1 LSIVPNMAWDET
13 SRFRPRA
20 GRIRDRGVRS
30 SEWPRSFFDQVMTVV
45 AKERGG
51 RLPSSLLG
59 CGRRSRSVGKRPM
72 KGRCCRIGRGQ
83 ATADRLKRAM
93 RQSARTRRVVVKAR
107 IVRLKF
113 SSRAADAHIRYLQ
126 RDGTTRDGERGRLY
140 AAETDAADGDT
151 FIKRGREDRHQFR
164 FIIAPEDG
172 DRLSDLRTFTR
183 DVMRQMEEDLGTR
196 LDWVAV
202 DHFNT
207 GHPHSHVVVRGR
219 DDLGRDLIIAQDYIT
234 DGMRQRAQER
244 ATLELGPETD
254 LELRA
259 KLEAEISAE
268 RFTRIDRAMIAE
280 SDEGV
285 LDVRPETGR
294 VQANFD
300 RTTRIR
306 RLQTLERYG
315 LATQSEPGRWTLS
328 ERVEAVMRELGERND
343 IVKTINRA
351 LADRGEERTPGS
363 FVLRG
368 EEAQTPIIGRVI
380 DKRLT
385 DELGDR
391 IGLIIDGI
399 DGRVHHVAF
408 RDPAATEEAKIGAI
422 VEVSRTPSQRP
433 ADRNI
438 AIVATGTGVYRPS
451 DHRKMLEATS
461 ARVREGDYEAF
472 VDTHVRRLE
481 ALRRAGIVER
491 ASGDCW
497 LIPEDFEVRARAY
510 DAGRART
517 TSIRVLSGCDL
528 DQQVSSDG
536 ATWLDRRLVGRDK
549 SPLAMSG
556 FGVEVREALDRRADE
571 LVRRG
576 HASRTID
583 GACRPRT
590 NLIATLQQ
598 QEVERAGRELAAQ
611 RGLAFAPV
619 QEGQTVRGKLLGSTQ
634 LASGRFAMID
644 NRLGF
649 SLVPWRPVLEN
660 RIGREVTG
668 VVRGEDVSW
677 QFGRARTLGIGI

>member
-1 LSIVPNMAWDET
+1 MQQ
-13 SRFRPRA
+13 
-20 GRIRDRGVRS
+20 
-30 SEWPRSFFDQVMTVV
+30 SE
-45 AKERGG
+45 
-51 RLPSSLLG
+51 
-59 CGRRSRSVGKRPM
+59 
-72 KGRCCRIGRGQ
+72 
-83 ATADRLKRAM
+83 
-93 RQSARTRRVVVKAR
+93 ARTRRVVVKAR
-107 IVRLKF
+107 IVPLKF

-151 FIKRGREDRHQFR
+151 FTKRGREDRHQFR
-164 FIIAPEDG
+164 FIVAPEDG

-219 DDLGRDLIIAQDYIT
+219 NDLGKDLIIAQDYIT
-234 DGMRQRAQER
+234 DGTRQRAQER

-259 KLEAEISAE
+259 KLEVEVAAE

-285 LDVRPETGR
+285 LDMRPETGR

-300 RTTRIR
+300 RTLRIG
-306 RLQTLERYG
+306 RLQTLEHYG
-315 LATQSEPGRWTLS
+315 LAQSEPGLWALS
-328 ERVEAVMRELGERND
+328 ERLEAIMRDLGEPND
-343 IVKTINRA
+343 IVKAINRA
-351 LADRGEERTPGS
+351 LADRGEERAPAS

-368 EEAQTPIIGRVI
+368 EEAQTPITGRVI

-399 DGRVHHVAF
+399 DGRVHHMAF
-408 RDPAATEEAKIGAI
+408 GDAAATKEAKIGAI

-451 DHRKMLEATS
+451 VHRKMLEAAS
-461 ARVREGDYEAF
+461 ARVRGGDYEAF
-472 VDTHVRRLE
+472 VDTHVRRLD

-491 ASGDCW
+491 ASADCW
-497 LIPEDFEVRARAY
+497 LIPEDFEVRARVY

-528 DQQVSSDG
+528 DQQVKSEG
-536 ATWLDRRLVGRDK
+536 ATWLDRLLVGRDK

-556 FGVEVREALDRRADE
+556 FGIEVREALDRRADE
-571 LVRRG
+571 LVRQG

-583 GACRPRT
+583 GGWRPRT
-590 NLIATLQQ
+590 DLIATLQQ
-598 QEVERAGRELAAQ
+598 REVERAGRELAAQ

-619 QEGQTVRGKLLGSTQ
+619 EEGQTVRGKLVGSTQ

-644 NRLGF
+644 NGLSF

-660 RIGREVTG
+660 KIGREVLG
-668 VVRGEDVSW
+668 MMRGEDISW
-677 QFGRARTLGIGI
+677 QFSRTRTLGIGI

>member
-1 LSIVPNMAWDET
+1 M
-13 SRFRPRA
+13 
-20 GRIRDRGVRS
+20 
-30 SEWPRSFFDQVMTVV
+30 
-45 AKERGG
+45 
-51 RLPSSLLG
+51 
-59 CGRRSRSVGKRPM
+59 
-72 KGRCCRIGRGQ
+72 
-83 ATADRLKRAM
+83 
-93 RQSARTRRVVVKAR
+93 RRVVVKAR
-107 IVRLKF
+107 ITRLKRG
-113 SSRAADAHIRYLQ
+113 SRAADTHIRYLQ

-151 FIKRGREDRHQFR
+151 FTKRGREDRHQFR
-164 FIIAPEDG
+164 FIVAPEDG

-219 DDLGRDLIIAQDYIT
+219 DDLGKDLIIAQDYIT

-259 KLEAEISAE
+259 KLEAEVAAE
-268 RFTRIDRAMIAE
+268 RFTSIDRAMIAE
-280 SDEGV
+280 ADEGV
-285 LDVRPETGR
+285 LAMRPEAG
-294 VQANFD
+294 QAHANFD
-300 RTTRIR
+300 RTLRIGR
-306 RLQTLERYG
+306 MQTLERYG
-315 LATQSEPGRWTLS
+315 LATQSEPGLWALS
-328 ERVEAVMRELGERND
+328 ERLETVMRDLGERND
-343 IVKTINRA
+343 IIKAINRA
-351 LADRGEERTPGS
+351 LADRGEERAPDS
-363 FVLRG
+363 LVLRG
-368 EEAQTPIIGRVI
+368 EDAQTPIIGRVI

-408 RDPAATEEAKIGAI
+408 RDATVIEEARIGAI
-422 VEVSRTPSQRP
+422 VEVSRVPSQRP

-451 DHRKMLEATS
+451 DHRKMLEAAP
-461 ARVREGDYEAF
+461 ARVRGGDYEAF
-472 VDTHVRRLE
+472 VDAHVRRLE

-491 ASGDCW
+491 TNADCW
-497 LIPEDFEVRARAY
+497 LIPQDFEVRATAY
-510 DAGRART
+510 DARRGRLTDVRL
-517 TSIRVLSGCDL
+517 LSSCDL
-528 DQQVSSDG
+528 DQQVKSDG

-549 SPLAMSG
+549 SPLVMSG
-556 FGVEVREALDRRADE
+556 FGVKVREALDRRADE
-571 LVRRG
+571 LVRQS
-576 HASRTID
+576 HASRTVD
-583 GACRPRT
+583 GAWRPRA
-590 NLIATLQQ
+590 NLIWTLQH

-619 QEGQTVRGKLLGSTQ
+619 EEGQTVRGKLLGSTQ

-644 NRLGF
+644 NGLGF

-660 RIGREVTG
+660 KIGREVMG
-668 VVRGEDVSW
+668 EMRGKDVSW
-677 QFGRARTLGIGI
+677 QFSRTRNLGIGI

>member
-1 LSIVPNMAWDET
+1 M
-13 SRFRPRA
+13 
-20 GRIRDRGVRS
+20 
-30 SEWPRSFFDQVMTVV
+30 
-45 AKERGG
+45 
-51 RLPSSLLG
+51 
-59 CGRRSRSVGKRPM
+59 
-72 KGRCCRIGRGQ
+72 
-83 ATADRLKRAM
+83 
-93 RQSARTRRVVVKAR
+93 RRVVVKAR
-107 IVRLKF
+107 ITRVKLG
-113 SSRAADAHIRYLQ
+113 SRAAEAHIRYLQ
-126 RDGTTRDGERGRLY
+126 RDGTTRDGERGPLY
-140 AAETDAADGDT
+140 AAETDAADGAT

-164 FIIAPEDG
+164 FIVAPEDG
-172 DRLSDLRTFTR
+172 DRLSDLRAFTR
-183 DVMRQMEEDLGTR
+183 DVMRQMKEDLGTR

-219 DDLGRDLIIAQDYIT
+219 DDLGKDLIIAQDYIT
-234 DGMRQRAQER
+234 DGMRQRTQER

-259 KLEAEISAE
+259 KLEAEVAAE
-268 RFTRIDRAMIAE
+268 RFTRIDRAMVGE
-280 SDEGV
+280 SDEGL
-285 LDVRPETGR
+285 LDMRPETGQ

-300 RTTRIR
+300 RTLRIR
-306 RLQTLERYG
+306 RLRTLERYG
-315 LATQSEPGRWTLS
+315 LARQSEPGLWALS
-328 ERVEAVMRELGERND
+328 ERLEAVMRDLGERND
-343 IVKTINRA
+343 IIKAINRA
-351 LADRGEERTPGS
+351 LAGHGDERAPGS
-363 FVLRG
+363 FVLRA

-385 DELGDR
+385 DELSDR
-391 IGLIIDGI
+391 IGLIVDGI

-408 RDPAATEEAKIGAI
+408 RDAAATEEAKMGAI

-438 AIVATGTGVYRPS
+438 AIVATGTGAYRPS
-451 DHRKMLEATS
+451 DHRKMLEAAS
-461 ARVREGDYEAF
+461 ARVRGGDYEAF

-481 ALRRAGIVER
+481 ALRRAGVVER
-491 ASGDCW
+491 ASADCW
-497 LIPEDFEVRARAY
+497 LIPEDFEVRAKAH

-528 DQQVSSDG
+528 NQQVKSDG

-549 SPLAMSG
+549 SPLVMSG

-571 LVRRG
+571 LVRQG
-576 HASRTID
+576 HARRTID
-583 GACRPRT
+583 GAWRPRA

-598 QEVERAGRELAAQ
+598 QEVERAGPELAAE

-644 NRLGF
+644 NGLGF

-660 RIGREVTG
+660 KIGREVMG
-668 VVRGEDVSW
+668 EMRGEDASW
-677 QFGRARTLGIGI
+677 QFGRGRTLGIGV